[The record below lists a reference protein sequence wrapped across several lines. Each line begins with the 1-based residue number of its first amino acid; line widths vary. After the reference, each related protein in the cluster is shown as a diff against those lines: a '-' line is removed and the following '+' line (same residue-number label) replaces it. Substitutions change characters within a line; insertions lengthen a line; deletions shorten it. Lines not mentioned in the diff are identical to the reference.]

1 MKHISVRVPWHDN
14 GWNSHV
20 CANPRCNTFCK
31 QLPNIVNSK
40 VDCEQLSCGIDWS
53 KLTTKERPACA
64 GENGEFMNYK
74 AYERE
79 FIHIYAWNSDNP
91 HSKLL
96 PTKVMIPA
104 YSALGIPFRYLNM
117 DAQKTLARSI
127 LNFALPKVHLSVRLG
142 FIILSD
148 CMMCLNGSAQ
158 R

>member
-14 GWNSHV
+14 GWNSCV

-64 GENGEFMNYK
+64 GENGGFMNRK

-79 FIHIYAWNSDNP
+79 FIHIYAWNPNTP

-96 PTKVMIPA
+96 HKKVMIPA
-104 YSALGIPFRYLNM
+104 NSSLGIPLR
-117 DAQKTLARSI
+117 
-127 LNFALPKVHLSVRLG
+127 
-142 FIILSD
+142 
-148 CMMCLNGSAQ
+148 
-158 R
+158 

>member
-64 GENGEFMNYK
+64 GENG
-74 AYERE
+74 A
-79 FIHIYAWNSDNP
+79 
-91 HSKLL
+91 
-96 PTKVMIPA
+96 VIPCEQRTTIR
-104 YSALGIPFRYLNM
+104 YQVSEMSAF
-117 DAQKTLARSI
+117 
-127 LNFALPKVHLSVRLG
+127 
-142 FIILSD
+142 
-148 CMMCLNGSAQ
+148 
-158 R
+158 

>member
-64 GENGEFMNYK
+64 GENGGFMNYK

-79 FIHIYAWNSDNP
+79 FIHNP
-91 HSKLL
+91 ELHECGRE
-96 PTKVMIPA
+96 
-104 YSALGIPFRYLNM
+104 SAGTLSPCGFQYL
-117 DAQKTLARSI
+117 
-127 LNFALPKVHLSVRLG
+127 HW
-142 FIILSD
+142 
-148 CMMCLNGSAQ
+148 
-158 R
+158 

>member
-64 GENGEFMNYK
+64 GENGGFMNYK

-91 HSKLL
+91 HSK
-96 PTKVMIPA
+96 
-104 YSALGIPFRYLNM
+104 YYL
-117 DAQKTLARSI
+117 QK
-127 LNFALPKVHLSVRLG
+127 
-142 FIILSD
+142 
-148 CMMCLNGSAQ
+148 
-158 R
+158 

>member
-64 GENGEFMNYK
+64 GENGGFTYMLGIQT
-74 AYERE
+74 
-79 FIHIYAWNSDNP
+79 IHILSY
-91 HSKLL
+91 
-96 PTKVMIPA
+96 
-104 YSALGIPFRYLNM
+104 YL
-117 DAQKTLARSI
+117 QK
-127 LNFALPKVHLSVRLG
+127 
-142 FIILSD
+142 
-148 CMMCLNGSAQ
+148 
-158 R
+158 

>member
-64 GENGEFMNYK
+64 GENGGFMNYK

-91 HSKLL
+91 HSSNDTSLFSSWNTIPLL
-96 PTKVMIPA
+96 EYGCTERP
-104 YSALGIPFRYLNM
+104 
-117 DAQKTLARSI
+117 
-127 LNFALPKVHLSVRLG
+127 
-142 FIILSD
+142 
-148 CMMCLNGSAQ
+148 
-158 R
+158 